1 MPGHQDARFRGG
13 PGQPPREITLVANSE
28 RMPAIKMRDFAGTPG
43 RRAILASRSGRSNEV
58 LTLRLRMQL

>member
-1 MPGHQDARFRGG
+1 M
-13 PGQPPREITLVANSE
+13 TLVANSE